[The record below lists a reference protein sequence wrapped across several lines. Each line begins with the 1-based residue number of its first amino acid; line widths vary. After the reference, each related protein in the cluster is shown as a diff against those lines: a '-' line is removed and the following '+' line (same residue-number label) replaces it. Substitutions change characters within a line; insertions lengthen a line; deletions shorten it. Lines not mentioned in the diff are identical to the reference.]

1 MGQVF
6 ALIGAIPPLSN
17 KVSSAQSHHFAN
29 KQHSFCRQTA
39 AMADVSESPPQRSNL
54 YRIASLK
61 AFLPLSEERPISTR
75 GQNLPSLIHNM
86 SSGPALTRRRSS
98 VRYERRSS
106 EDDVEYGLT
115 MAWGGASE
123 REDRRMSV
131 ASVLMTPQMR
141 SQRLI
146 GNSNPRY
153 KW

>member
-1 MGQVF
+1 
-6 ALIGAIPPLSN
+6 
-17 KVSSAQSHHFAN
+17 
-29 KQHSFCRQTA
+29 
-39 AMADVSESPPQRSNL
+39 MADVSESPPQRSNL

-86 SSGPALTRRRSS
+86 SSGPVVTRRRSS

-106 EDDVEYGLT
+106 EDDAESGRSHGLT

-123 REDRRMSV
+123 REDRKMSV

>member
-1 MGQVF
+1 
-6 ALIGAIPPLSN
+6 
-17 KVSSAQSHHFAN
+17 
-29 KQHSFCRQTA
+29 
-39 AMADVSESPPQRSNL
+39 MADVSESPPQRSNL
-54 YRIASLK
+54 YHIASLT

-86 SSGPALTRRRSS
+86 SSGPAVTRRRSS

-106 EDDVEYGLT
+106 EDDVEPGRSHGLT

-123 REDRRMSV
+123 REDRKMSV
-131 ASVLMTPQMR
+131 APVLMTPQMR

>member
-1 MGQVF
+1 
-6 ALIGAIPPLSN
+6 
-17 KVSSAQSHHFAN
+17 
-29 KQHSFCRQTA
+29 
-39 AMADVSESPPQRSNL
+39 MADISESPPQRSNL
-54 YRIASLK
+54 YRIASLT

-86 SSGPALTRRRSS
+86 SSGPAVTRRRSS

-106 EDDVEYGLT
+106 EDDVESGRSHGLT

-123 REDRRMSV
+123 REDRKMSV
-131 ASVLMTPQMR
+131 APVLMTPQMR